1 MSFKRVVEPGKTA
14 SGRQRTMDECCF
26 TSTETVG
33 LLGTGAQDGHLDF
46 HTAPELWN
54 GQDLDFIYMC
64 AEVHLSSSRLTFVDH
79 NGHLTT
85 TSQAE

>member
-33 LLGTGAQDGHLDF
+33 LLGTGAQDVHFDF
-46 HTAPELWN
+46 HTAPEL
-54 GQDLDFIYMC
+54 DYC
-64 AEVHLSSSRLTFVDH
+64 VDDDD
-79 NGHLTT
+79 NVEINVLGCQVDIIIRNKL
-85 TSQAE
+85 